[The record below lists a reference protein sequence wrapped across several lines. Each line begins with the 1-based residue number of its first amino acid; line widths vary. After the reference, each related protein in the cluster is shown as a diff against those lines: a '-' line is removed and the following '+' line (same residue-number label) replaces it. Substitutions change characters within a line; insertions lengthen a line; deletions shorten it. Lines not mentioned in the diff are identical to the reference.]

1 MFASKKW
8 ASLFALLVVASLILS
23 ACATPT
29 AEVIE
34 KVVEKVVTQV
44 VKEVVKETVVQIETV
59 KETVIVEGT
68 PEVIEREVTKVVEVE
83 KEIEVVVTA
92 TPEPVTVQTGG
103 TIIGS
108 TFADAEILNPILSV
122 DTSSGAVNA
131 MMFNSLTQ
139 NNPEDG
145 STMADLAESWDVS
158 EDGLTVT
165 FYLRQDVTWHDGEPF
180 TAADVKFTWDTI
192 LNEEVNSPR
201 RSDIADLLTPEQI
214 VVLDDY
220 TIQMQ
225 LSQLDVTFLA
235 EKTYYG
241 IIPQH
246 ILGEMTAEE
255 LNAAE
260 FNTQSPIG
268 TGPFM
273 FREWVKDD
281 HVALVKN
288 PNYFEGEPNTDFWY
302 YKIVENQTVQYAQL
316 QTGEID
322 YAGVTAALWEDAN
335 QQENLVCKAYPT
347 YGFNF
352 YVYQLDPEK
361 TPLFLD
367 VRTRQALYYALDRQA
382 IVDSIAQGLGEVAH
396 SVVPALSW
404 ASNPDNAPKYGYE
417 PEKAK
422 ELLDEAGWKD
432 EDGDGV
438 REAHG
443 VMGVEDGTPF
453 VFEIHTNA
461 GNVERE
467 SLIVTMQQYWNEIG
481 VGAETAFIEWNAL
494 LAELTETYE
503 YDMIMVGFSWGSA
516 DPDQKTMWH
525 TDSYGAGFNMN
536 KYSNPDLDVL
546 IDKGLVTVD
555 KEERTQVY
563 YEIQRIL
570 AEEVPAPILYFRNTT
585 TCWNKRLHERDPN
598 ANNTTWNA
606 HEWWV
611 ER

>member
-1 MFASKKW
+1 LIAAS
-8 ASLFALLVVASLILS
+8 FILA

-29 AEVIE
+29 PEVIE

-44 VKEVVKETVVQIETV
+44 VKETVVQVETV

-68 PEVIEREVTKVVEVE
+68 PQVVEKEVTKVVEVE
-83 KEIEVVVTA
+83 KEVVVTA
-92 TPEPVTVQTGG
+92 TPEPITVQKGG

-122 DTSSGAVNA
+122 DTSSSAVNA
-131 MMFNSLTQ
+131 MMFNGLTQ
-139 NNPEDG
+139 TNPEDG
-145 STMADLAESWDVS
+145 TPMGDLAESWDVS

-180 TAADVKFTWDTI
+180 TAEDVKFTWDTI
-192 LNEEVNSPR
+192 LNEEINSPR
-201 RSDIADLLTPEQI
+201 RSDLAELLTPEQI

-225 LSQLDVTFLA
+225 LSQLDVTFLS
-235 EKTYYG
+235 EKSYYG
-241 IIPQH
+241 IIPKH

-260 FNTQSPIG
+260 FNTQAPIG

-288 PNYFEGEPNTDFWY
+288 PNYFLGEPNADFWY

-322 YAGVTAALWEDAN
+322 YAGVTAALWEDAL

-352 YVYQLDPEK
+352 YVYNLDPEK

-367 VRTRQALYYALDRQA
+367 VRTRRALLYALDRQA

-396 SVVPALSW
+396 STVPPLSW
-404 ASNPDNAPKYGYE
+404 AHNPDNEPRYE
-417 PEKAK
+417 YDAEMAAA
-422 ELLDEAGWKD
+422 LLEEAGWKD

-453 VFEIHTNA
+453 AFEIHTNA

-467 SLIVTMQQYWNEIG
+467 QLIVAMQEYWKEVG

-503 YDMIMVGFSWGSA
+503 YDVIMVGFSWGTA
-516 DPDQKTMWH
+516 DPDQKTMYH

-536 KYSNPDLDVL
+536 TYSNPELDEIL
-546 IDKGLVTVD
+546 DKGLQIID
-555 KEERTQVY
+555 QEERKQNY
-563 YEIQRIL
+563 FEMQRIV
-570 AEEVPAPILYFRNTT
+570 AEDVGSPILYFRNTT

-606 HEWWV
+606 HLWWV